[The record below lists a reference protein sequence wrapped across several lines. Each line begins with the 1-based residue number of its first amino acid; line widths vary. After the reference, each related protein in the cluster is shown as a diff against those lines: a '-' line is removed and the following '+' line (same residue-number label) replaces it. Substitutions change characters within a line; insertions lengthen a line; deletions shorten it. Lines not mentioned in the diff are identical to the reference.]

1 MLVSRQHPK
10 QNDYGHFCY
19 LFSLSRRS
27 QKGSSR
33 FLLNALAYLVIPS
46 ANSFGNDSRGEWS
59 ALQLDFYHHHPI
71 LGSLSTVM
79 MLNEE
84 LQLLKLYRT

>member
-1 MLVSRQHPK
+1 MGL
-10 QNDYGHFCY
+10 
-19 LFSLSRRS
+19 
-27 QKGSSR
+27 SR
-33 FLLNALAYLVIPS
+33 FLLKALAYLVRPS
-46 ANSFGNDSRGEWS
+46 VNSFGNDSRGEWS
-59 ALQLDFYHHHPI
+59 ALQLDFYRHHPI

>member
-1 MLVSRQHPK
+1 MLK
-10 QNDYGHFCY
+10 
-19 LFSLSRRS
+19 
-27 QKGSSR
+27 
-33 FLLNALAYLVIPS
+33 ALTYLVRPS

-59 ALQLDFYHHHPI
+59 ALQLYFYRHHPI
-71 LGSLSTVM
+71 LGNLLTVM